1 MAHLSDTISSA
12 EETCDDEQPM
22 AECRQD
28 TDASSTVSSNFGW
41 DFNDDAD
48 TPLVLDEYEL
58 YEVHPDGIFE
68 ELQLRHVHP
77 IITSP
82 LNLVS
87 VSTLEYPGHMVEFIN
102 REITYGK
109 VRFPFMREGTHY
121 QMVDN
126 LDRGLASGE
135 TFNVTCWTTLSWW
148 GLTAFFVI
156 IEEFSISAK
165 LFYGACPG
173 LLLGNGRWSLVC
185 TSTPSRAKHFGYL
198 YKVDV
203 VDDWGRWVWVAFMKK
218 SEYRQHFQRPST
230 IQRVDYLLNWLP
242 KTALNFDTPYHRV
255 QGRTAPDLSHLWVF
269 GCEIFFPG
277 PDLRAHKL
285 EPRAA
290 IGRYVGHSEESAS
303 YLLLDEET
311 GQIANAGV
319 EYYEALGIPVNTYYP
334 LLTEGDKESY
344 GVDYGEVLAPC
355 TQISSVCLVF
365 VLSLAYQLQVHHV
378 NVETAFLN
386 SPLQEELYVEREG
399 CYYAKSIKS
408 LYGHKQAGK
417 TWFDT
422 SEASILAYDSHLK
435 KSV

>member
-1 MAHLSDTISSA
+1 MKKPEQEDLNFEIWCSLAAEAFPVRDEMAHLSDTISSA

-135 TFNVTCWTTLSWW
+135 VLAVSSEASQARDRVEWQFSPTR
-148 GLTAFFVI
+148 FVI
-156 IEEFSISAK
+156 IGWTAK
-165 LFYGACPG
+165 AE
-173 LLLGNGRWSLVC
+173 R
-185 TSTPSRAKHFGYL
+185 
-198 YKVDV
+198 
-203 VDDWGRWVWVAFMKK
+203 RWV
-218 SEYRQHFQRPST
+218 YPSGRERALESGLYIHSVSRKT
-230 IQRVDYLLNWLP
+230 FWLSVQGGRRRRLGKVGLGGLHEEVRVPPALPAAINKYVQQMVRALFKTARIIYHGWPLAVQRVDYLLNWLP

-319 EYYEALGIPVNTYYP
+319 VSFA
-334 LLTEGDKESY
+334 
-344 GVDYGEVLAPC
+344 
-355 TQISSVCLVF
+355 
-365 VLSLAYQLQVHHV
+365 
-378 NVETAFLN
+378 
-386 SPLQEELYVEREG
+386 ER
-399 CYYAKSIKS
+399 
-408 LYGHKQAGK
+408 
-417 TWFDT
+417 F
-422 SEASILAYDSHLK
+422 
-435 KSV
+435 